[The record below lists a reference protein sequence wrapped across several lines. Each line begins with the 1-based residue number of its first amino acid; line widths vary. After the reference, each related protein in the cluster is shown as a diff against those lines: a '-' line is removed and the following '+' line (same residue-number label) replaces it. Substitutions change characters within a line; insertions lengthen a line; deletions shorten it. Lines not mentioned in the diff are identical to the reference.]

1 MPKLAIIVTIEVTHG
16 HKDDLL
22 PLLMAHRDR
31 CLRDEAGVTLLFE
44 VLAPRDDDTKVISYE
59 VYRDDAAFEAHR
71 SGRSIAQFREDT
83 AGMISKMQ
91 VTQCTV
97 IAG

>member
-1 MPKLAIIVTIEVTHG
+1 MPKFAVIVKIDVAPG
-16 HKDDLL
+16 HRDDLL
-22 PLLMAHRDR
+22 PLLIAHRDR
-31 CLRDEAGVTLLFE
+31 CLRDEPGTTLLFE
-44 VLAPRDDDTKVISYE
+44 VLAPRDDDAKVMSYE
-59 VYRDDAAFEAHR
+59 VYRDDAAFETHR

-91 VTQCTV
+91 VTKCTV